1 MGHLTRRTAAVLTA
15 VGCLGAGIAAADPSA
30 VVDHLKATPASR
42 FDLSLAS
49 LSSLL
54 NAQGLTAGYSAFVDY
69 EDGNLMVRAY
79 SDTAK
84 PNEVACKKIVD
95 HIKRGGGVDP
105 ARGLPD
111 DPASAYETLFSYPGD
126 DESKIDAS
134 YAETVD
140 SMFSIMVVIGETGDG
155 KGMVCRSRLLSSK
168 ITYERQ

>member
-1 MGHLTRRTAAVLTA
+1 MGKLRRFAAAGLIGG
-15 VGCLGAGIAAADPSA
+15 GCLWVGIAAADPTA
-30 VVDHLKATPASR
+30 IVAHLKATPASR

-54 NAQGLTAGYSAFVDY
+54 NAQGMAAGYSAFVDY

-84 PNEVACKKIVD
+84 PTEVACKKIVD

>member
-69 EDGNLMVRAY
+69 EDGKLMIRAY

-84 PNEVACKKIVD
+84 PTEAACKKIVD
-95 HIKRGGGVDP
+95 HIKRGGGIDLATGYP
-105 ARGLPD
+105 EE
-111 DPASAYETLFSYPGD
+111 PASGYETLFTYPSD
-126 DESKIDAS
+126 DEYKIDQS

-140 SMFSIMVVIGETGDG
+140 QMFAVMVVIGQTGDG
-155 KGMVCRSRLLSSK
+155 KGMVCQGPLLSTK